1 MEPEWS
7 NGALSPLEV
16 KWSRK
21 IPIVLWL
28 FMQIIKNPSKI
39 IAYLTEK
46 RYVNGMV
53 LIPNSFE
60 EQPKELNCFI
70 ES

>member
-1 MEPEWS
+1 MKPEWS
-7 NGALSPLEV
+7 DGDLSPLEV

-60 EQPKELNCFI
+60 KQPVVRSLI
-70 ES
+70 VL